1 MPLRANRFGLSV
13 ALATPFAEDR
23 SIDLPRLVAHGRQS
37 LADGCTSLTVFG
49 TTGEG
54 ASLGQNDRQRALGAL
69 VGAASIRAASS
80 WSASPPP
87 RSRMRSPRAA
97 PG

>member
-1 MPLRANRFGLSV
+1 MPLRPNRFGLSV

-23 SIDLPRLVAHGRQS
+23 SIDLPRLVAHARQS
-37 LADGCTSLTVFG
+37 LADGCTSVTVFG

-69 VGAASIRAASS
+69 AGAGIDLARSS
-80 WSASPPP
+80 SSASPPA
-87 RSRMRSPRAA
+87 RWRTRSPRAVPA
-97 PG
+97 

>member
-37 LADGCTSLTVFG
+37 LADGCASLTVFG

-54 ASLGQNDRQRALGAL
+54 ASLGLNERQRALGAL
-69 VGAASIRAASS
+69 WERALIPQRSLS
-80 WSASPPP
+80 SASPRP
-87 RSRMRSPRAA
+87 RSRMLSRKAV